1 MFKSIFSK
9 YVTAF
14 MCIILVCFT
23 ILSAILISQMRNTS
37 EQMKN
42 DAVTRTSFS
51 ISVRMEKDYADSA
64 TDDFKSYIYY
74 SDYDKALS
82 DMLSSILYAAGD
94 DLFSLII
101 STDGDVLSCGGE
113 GAEVYEKRTFSQAAL
128 HKLTT
133 KGSFVGYTNLDGFFT
148 EKFLVSCEAI
158 NAPNGSTVGYTLVC
172 TPDDGYADMENKT
185 VRVAVI
191 AAVWVMLAALVAV
204 YFITDKI
211 VSPLKEMSHAAKEFS
226 TGKFDT
232 RVKVQGNDEV
242 AELALAF
249 NNMAT
254 ALEKNEEH
262 RRSFLANVSHDLRT
276 PMTAISGFV
285 ECMLTGAVPQEKYS
299 YYLGIISS
307 EVKRLSRLV
316 SSLLDISRLQAGDR
330 KMVKA
335 PFDICEMARQIIISF
350 EQKLD
355 AKKLDVSFECDGD
368 NMFALADRDAIY
380 QVLYNLCDN
389 AVKFS
394 RDGGKYTIKIF
405 RKNKKIF
412 VSVYNEGVGIPAD
425 ELSSVFDRFYKSD
438 KSRGLDKTGVGL
450 GLYIVKTIIDSH
462 GEEIWVRSTHGEFC
476 EFVFTLTESKEPAM
490 NKRTQEN

>member
-23 ILSAILISQMRNTS
+23 ILSAILISQTRNTS
-37 EQMKN
+37 EQMKE
-42 DAVTRTSFS
+42 DAVSRTSFA
-51 ISVRMEKDYADSA
+51 ISVRLEDDFADSA

-74 SDYDKALS
+74 SDYNKALS
-82 DMLSSILYAAGD
+82 DMLSSIVYSAGE
-94 DLFSLII
+94 DLFALVIG
-101 STDGDVLSCGGE
+101 TDGGVLCCGGKE
-113 GAEVYEKRTFSQAAL
+113 AEPYAKGTFSQTAI
-128 HKLTT
+128 HKLTS
-133 KGSFVGYTNLDGFFT
+133 KENFIGYTNLDGFFE
-148 EKFLVSCEAI
+148 EKYLVSCEPIKA
-158 NAPNGSTVGYTLVC
+158 NTGDTVGYTLVC
-172 TPDDGYADMENKT
+172 TSDDGYEYMENQT
-185 VRVAVI
+185 VKVAVV
-191 AAVWVMLAALVAV
+191 AALWVMLAALVAV

-232 RVKVQGNDEV
+232 RVKVHGNDEV

-254 ALEKNEEH
+254 ALEKNEET

-285 ECMLTGAVPQEKYS
+285 ECMLNGAVPPEKYN
-299 YYLGIISS
+299 YYLEIISS

-330 KMVKA
+330 KMVKS

-355 AKKLDVSFECDGD
+355 AKKLDVSFECDDD

-394 RDGGKYTIKIF
+394 REGGKYRIKITKKN
-405 RKNKKIF
+405 RKIL
-412 VSVYNEGVGIPAD
+412 VSVYNEGMGIPAE
-425 ELSSVFDRFYKSD
+425 ELPSVFDRFYKSD
-438 KSRGLDKTGVGL
+438 KSRGLDKSGVGL
-450 GLYIVKTIIDSH
+450 GLYIVKTIVDSH
-462 GEEIWVRSTHGEFC
+462 GEEIWVQSTYGEYC
-476 EFVFTLTESKEPAM
+476 EFVFTLTETKE
-490 NKRTQEN
+490 TQAK